1 MSSGACSCERSEKTG
16 AVDPRRST
24 KPLLPARDG
33 AKLTWKSFDF
43 HRHKPRVSKA
53 YKLTI
58 TAKCRLHQGLKQHI
72 KGGVRR
78 PCCNLAAPGPP
89 RGSRI
94 IASFLADE
102 EVIGCCLARVVMA
115 TRNELIRGAFDL
127 CITHFL
133 PRVRCSVIS

>member
-1 MSSGACSCERSEKTG
+1 MFSKAYSCERSEKTVV
-16 AVDPRRST
+16 ADPRCST
-24 KPLLPARDG
+24 KPLLPARDR

-43 HRHKPRVSKA
+43 HRHKPRVSET

-72 KGGVRR
+72 KGEVRR
-78 PCCNLAAPGPP
+78 CCCDLAAPGPL

-102 EVIGCCLARVVMA
+102 EVIECCCDVGRD
-115 TRNELIRGAFDL
+115 GDL
-127 CITHFL
+127 E
-133 PRVRCSVIS
+133 